1 MHTTE
6 YSDISIV
13 ISQFL
18 LKLTGIAITT
28 NDAEK
33 RIRKVAVAYTIG
45 FHVFSLYM
53 NISDIYHSW
62 GDFNVSMKRLP
73 TSHEDYN

>member
-18 LKLTGIAITT
+18 LKLTGNSMTT
-28 NDAEK
+28 NDAEE
-33 RIRKVAVAYTIG
+33 RLRRVAMAYTIG
-45 FHVFSLYM
+45 FLVFSLYM

-62 GDFNVSMKRLP
+62 GDFNVSMKRLS
-73 TSHEDYN
+73 TLYEDYN